1 MRLAHIK
8 LAGFKSFVD
17 PAVIPVP
24 GDLVGIVGPN
34 GCGKSNVIDAVRWV
48 LGESKASALRG
59 ESMQDVIF
67 SGSASRKP
75 VSRASV
81 ELIFD
86 NKLGKA
92 SGQWSSF
99 SEISIKRI
107 VHRDGDSVYY
117 INNLRVRRRDIADF
131 FLGTGVGGR
140 GYAIIEQGMISRIIE
155 AKPKELKVF
164 LEEAAGV
171 SKYRVRRHET
181 ELRLIDTEKNLLRV
195 EDICQELR
203 KQLQHLGAQATVAK
217 QFQDIQD
224 KLTTT
229 RHLLWLVYK
238 HEAVTQRLN
247 AEKEIQ
253 RLELGLEAEM
263 AFLRKT
269 EKDVEE
275 IRTLHYAT
283 GDALHQKQGKF
294 YAADAEISTV
304 EQAIKHLRENEQRLT
319 LQVVDIEGQL
329 VEKKGQMRC
338 AVDDLIHW
346 QSENEQARLSHETC
360 KQNHIS
366 ANEGMPKI
374 ELDFREKQEKF
385 NAQQRNLLLV
395 EQAQQQE
402 ENHHVHAERVLQQLQ
417 SRRGRLNQ
425 EIDVLPQ
432 VDHAA
437 LSQLQLEVE
446 GLDVNHHQKDLALKQ
461 AEAQLSTANENK
473 HQVEKKLQSI
483 QQGLTQKKARF
494 DALQR
499 LQMQLESNQALNTWL
514 AEHQFEDL
522 SRLWQSIQVEKG
534 WEDALEAVLR
544 ERLNGIGFE
553 QLEIAQH
560 WNDDLPPGKWTLF
573 QIIDGQIVKTA
584 SQHQMGWQSIQAY
597 LTCTDLKIAPVLN
610 EWLSKI
616 YVVKDLQS
624 GLLERKKLSLGEIL
638 VTPEGHVFTC
648 HSLTFFSPDSQLH
661 GVLARQQELNQLA
674 QEIKT
679 LEKDLDEEKFQL
691 VVSEQTYDE
700 LNETI
705 ISLRHDC
712 ESLKQQCHDMQL
724 QMMRSSQSAEQTDK
738 RRDQIEGE
746 LLEINHQL
754 EEEALHKQNAQT
766 KVADY
771 VQQII
776 VIKDQLDELKL
787 QWQRAEALLA
797 EQRQLTQDAM
807 EKLQEAVLH
816 ENTCQHKVSDI
827 EKTIKVINEYIDRLE
842 GSLDDLLVEQSN
854 LDESKLNNQLQ
865 VCLSQRIK
873 LEQTINEARNE
884 LEAVTNKLQALE
896 KARLISE
903 QKLHP
908 LREEVNKSRLKEQ
921 EAHITESR
929 YGEQL
934 AEANADEDVLLP
946 LLSEVRKKT
955 LQVDI
960 ERLTT
965 EIEALGAVNLAALDE
980 LQALQ
985 TRENYLESQLN
996 DLKDAVGTLKN
1007 VIRQID
1013 DETQER
1019 LLETFNAVNNNLG
1032 QVFPAIFGGG
1042 HARLMLS
1049 SDEILDSGILL
1060 TAQPP
1065 GKKNSSIHLLSG
1077 GEKALTA
1084 LALVFSLFQL
1094 NPAPFCLLDEV
1105 DAPLDDSNT
1114 GRFCELVKKMSK
1126 ETQFLFISHN
1136 KITMEM
1142 AQQLIGV
1149 TMQERGVSR
1158 IVAVDIDEA
1167 IRLNEAVVA

>member
-67 SGSASRKP
+67 SGSANRKP
-75 VSRASV
+75 LSRASV
-81 ELIFD
+81 ELVFD

-117 INNLRVRRRDIADF
+117 INNLRVRRRDIADL

-155 AKPKELKVF
+155 AKPKELKIF

-203 KQLQHLGAQATVAK
+203 KQLQHLGAQAEVAK

-229 RHLLWLVYK
+229 RHLSWLICK
-238 HEAVTQRLN
+238 HEAVTQRVN

-253 RLELGLEAEM
+253 RLELELEAEM
-263 AFLRKT
+263 TFLRKT

-283 GDALHQKQGKF
+283 GDALHQEQGKL

-304 EQAIKHLRENEQRLT
+304 EQGIKHLRENEQRLA
-319 LQVVDIEGQL
+319 LQVIDIEGQL
-329 VEKKGQMRC
+329 VDKKEQMRC
-338 AVDDLIHW
+338 SVDDLTHW

-360 KQNHIS
+360 KQNHTS
-366 ANEGMPKI
+366 ANDSMPKT

-385 NAQQRNLLLV
+385 NAHQRDLLLV
-395 EQAQQQE
+395 EQARQQE
-402 ENHHVHAERVLQQLQ
+402 ENDHVHAERILQQLE
-417 SRRGRLNQ
+417 SRRGRLKQ

-437 LSQLQLEVE
+437 LSQLQLEAE
-446 GLDVNHHQKDLALKQ
+446 GLDTNHSQKDLALEQ
-461 AEAQLSTANENK
+461 AEAQLATVNLNK
-473 HQVEKKLQSI
+473 NQVEKKLQSI

-514 AEHQFEDL
+514 VEHQFEGL
-522 SRLWQSIQVEKG
+522 SRLWQSIQIEKG
-534 WEDALEAVLR
+534 WGDALEAVLR

-553 QLEIAQH
+553 QLEVVQH
-560 WNDDLPPGKWTLF
+560 WNGDLPPGKWTLF
-573 QIIDGQIVKTA
+573 QTIDEQTVKTA
-584 SQHQMGWQSIQAY
+584 SQHQVGWQPIQAY

-624 GLLERKKLSLGEIL
+624 GLLERKKLSLGEML

-679 LEKDLDEEKFQL
+679 LEMDLDEEKFQL
-691 VVSEQTYDE
+691 VASEHAYDE

-712 ESLKQQCHDMQL
+712 ELLKQQCHDMQL
-724 QMMRSSQSAEQTDK
+724 QVMKSSQLAEQTDK
-738 RRDQIEGE
+738 RRNQIETE

-766 KVADY
+766 KVTDY

-776 VIKDQLDELKL
+776 INKSELDELKL
-787 QWQRAEALLA
+787 QWQCAEALLV
-797 EQRQLTQDAM
+797 EQRQLVQDAM
-807 EKLQEAVLH
+807 EKLQEAILH
-816 ENTCQHKVSDI
+816 ENTCQYKISDI
-827 EKTIKVINEYIDRLE
+827 EKTIQVINEYIDRLE
-842 GSLDDLLVEQSN
+842 ESLSGLLVEQNN
-854 LDESKLNNQLQ
+854 LDESKLNSQLQ

-873 LEQTINEARNE
+873 LEQIISEARNE
-884 LEAVTNKLQALE
+884 LEAVTNELQALE

-908 LREEVNKSRLKEQ
+908 LREEINKSRLKEQ
-921 EAHITESR
+921 EAHITENR

-934 AEANADEDVLLP
+934 AEANADENALLP

-960 ERLTT
+960 ERLTA
-965 EIEALGAVNLAALDE
+965 EIEVLGAVNLAALDE

-985 TRENYLESQLN
+985 TRETYLESQLN
-996 DLKDAVGTLKN
+996 DLRDAVSTLEN

-1032 QVFPAIFGGG
+1032 HVFPAIFGGG
-1042 HARLMLS
+1042 YAKLMLS

-1126 ETQFLFISHN
+1126 ETQFMFISHN

-1149 TMQERGVSR
+1149 TMQEQGVSR

-1167 IRLNEAVVA
+1167 IKLNEAVVA